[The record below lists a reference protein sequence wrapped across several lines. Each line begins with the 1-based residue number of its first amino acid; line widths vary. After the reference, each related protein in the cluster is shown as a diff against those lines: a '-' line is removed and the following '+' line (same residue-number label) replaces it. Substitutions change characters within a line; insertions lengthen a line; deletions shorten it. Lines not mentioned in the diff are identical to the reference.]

1 MLDTLL
7 LSSVVHPSEASHGL
21 EAIAERLGVTVSGRH
36 TAVGDALATAEV
48 FLKLLPLL
56 RQQGILT
63 LGQAREAAQESYYAR
78 LRY

>member
-1 MLDTLL
+1 M
-7 LSSVVHPSEASHGL
+7 HPNEASHGL
-21 EAIAERLGVTVSGRH
+21 EAIAARLGVTVSGRH